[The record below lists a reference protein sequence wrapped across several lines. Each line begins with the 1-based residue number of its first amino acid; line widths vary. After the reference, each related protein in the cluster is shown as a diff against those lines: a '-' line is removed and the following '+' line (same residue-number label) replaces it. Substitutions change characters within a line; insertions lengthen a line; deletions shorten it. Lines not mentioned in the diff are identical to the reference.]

1 MEAPPHRRLRTAGL
15 VASAIGILAS
25 FAASSFTGAPFPPA
39 AIAEFVLRATP
50 GDLATF
56 AIDTLKHW
64 AMRLLTLGVLLGTL
78 FFGAEVFVRTSRAWS
93 AAVIVALASAVA
105 CALAPMGDKD
115 IIDVALVALV
125 GGGAYGLALGAA
137 EVAFSTERPDLE
149 RRRVMLVGLGALA
162 AVSTAGAG
170 LGWLLKRLAG
180 PDTDVDLVAPE
191 VSASVPARTAFPDV
205 PGLTPEI
212 TSVSDHYVVDIDIF
226 DPVVEA
232 SDWSLE
238 VSGEVERSLELTFS
252 QLQERFDIVEEYS
265 VLCCVSN
272 EVGGN
277 LIGHSRWGGV
287 RLVDVLDEAGVRPSA
302 ADVVFRA
309 ADGYSD
315 SIPLAIARDPSVLL
329 AVSQN
334 GRPLRQE
341 HGFPCRVRVP
351 QIYGMKNVKWVTE
364 IELVSSDYDGY
375 WQRRGWSD
383 EAVVKTQSR
392 IDVAGDDGE
401 ARVGEETWIAGIAW
415 AGARGVSRVEVS
427 TDGGESWAEAQV
439 KEPIVPSSWRLW
451 AYRWTPE
458 REGRGTVLCRA
469 TDGEGTVQTARV
481 ADPHPD
487 GASGYHST
495 DVDVA

>member
-1 MEAPPHRRLRTAGL
+1 
-15 VASAIGILAS
+15 
-25 FAASSFTGAPFPPA
+25 
-39 AIAEFVLRATP
+39 
-50 GDLATF
+50 
-56 AIDTLKHW
+56 
-64 AMRLLTLGVLLGTL
+64 
-78 FFGAEVFVRTSRAWS
+78 
-93 AAVIVALASAVA
+93 
-105 CALAPMGDKD
+105 
-115 IIDVALVALV
+115 
-125 GGGAYGLALGAA
+125 
-137 EVAFSTERPDLE
+137 
-149 RRRVMLVGLGALA
+149 
-162 AVSTAGAG
+162 VSTAGAG

-180 PDTDVDLVAPE
+180 PDTDVELAAPE
-191 VSASVPARTAFPDV
+191 VAATVPARAAFPDI

-212 TSVSDHYVVDIDIF
+212 TSVGDHYVVDIDIF

-232 SDWSLE
+232 AEWSLE
-238 VSGEVERSLELTFS
+238 VTGEVERPLNLSFS
-252 QLQERFDIVEEYS
+252 QLQDRFDIAEEYS

-287 RLVDVLDEAGVRPSA
+287 RLADVLEEAGVRPSA
-302 ADVVFRA
+302 ADVVFKA

-334 GRPLRQE
+334 GRALQQE

-364 IELVSSDYDGY
+364 IELVTSDYEGY
-375 WQRRGWSD
+375 WQQRGWSD
-383 EAVVKTQSR
+383 EAVVKTESR

-427 TDGGESWAEAQV
+427 TDDGQSWAEAQL
-439 KEPIVPSSWRLW
+439 KEPIAPSSWRLW
-451 AYRWTPE
+451 AYRWTPD
-458 REGRGTVLCRA
+458 RDGRVRVLCRA

-481 ADPHPD
+481 ADPHPA
-487 GASGYHST
+487 GASGYHSF